1 MLELQGHINS
11 EETEE
16 LQNNDTLSIQQTLK
30 QSSMKI
36 LNQIDIKKLDEAGK
50 LDELNKLLIK
60 LIK

>member
-1 MLELQGHINS
+1 LLELQGHINS

>member
-1 MLELQGHINS
+1 MDECD
-11 EETEE
+11 
-16 LQNNDTLSIQQTLK
+16 NDTMNIQQTLK
-30 QSSMKI
+30 QSSIKI